1 MLWDIIEIILSFQVH
16 GCVMIKLT
24 TLTFSKALEM
34 NTMVQKPI
42 IKTMLDIWAMSP
54 LSGSVFPTSSY
65 YSSCINWLLSVT
77 WTKKIEFTSAK
88 TSKLMA
94 KSPKRKLWFCP
105 IFFWLMIDNPL
116 FHSSRTCGFTISG
129 ESHEVRCSNILQ
141 TSKLA
146 IFQKNIP
153 NPFTIHS
160 FWCFLTYSL
169 STQ

>member
-77 WTKKIEFTSAK
+77 WTKKSN
-88 TSKLMA
+88 LLQ
-94 KSPKRKLWFCP
+94 RKLQNWWQNLLSVNCDSARLFC
-105 IFFWLMIDNPL
+105 LMIDNPL